1 MKLSGDSAVPSRING
16 PESKPVRIAPGAAV
30 HRRLDQA
37 TGQTQTA
44 SEAGESD
51 VRLTG
56 RAQQLAAIEQNLRSM
71 PAIDELRVTAVKQR
85 LESGDY
91 KVDAQ
96 RIADRLLRLE
106 GAMHRDAGPLARNPL
121 K

>member
-1 MKLSGDSAVPSRING
+1 MKLSGDAAVPSRING
-16 PESKPVRIAPGAAV
+16 PESKPVRIAPGAGV

-37 TGQTQTA
+37 PSQATA
-44 SEAGESD
+44 SGAAESD

-56 RAQQLAAIEQNLRSM
+56 RAQQLAAIEQNLRSL
-71 PAIDELRVTAVKQR
+71 PAVDELRVAAVKQR

-96 RIADRLLRLE
+96 RVADRLLRLE
-106 GAMHRDAGPLARNPL
+106 GAMQRDAGPLARNPL